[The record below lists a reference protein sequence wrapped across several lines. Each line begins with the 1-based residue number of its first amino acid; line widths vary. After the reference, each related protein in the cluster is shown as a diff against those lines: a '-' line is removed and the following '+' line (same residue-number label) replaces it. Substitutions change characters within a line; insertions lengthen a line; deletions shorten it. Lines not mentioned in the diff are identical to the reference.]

1 MSKNNHN
8 AGMHFIRYQHSGEFV
23 PDDFNVDYHAKEYMK
38 KKAYSVEKM
47 LKNERNVT
55 SEEIN
60 EKLEENLEAK
70 ETKNPKDYIESS
82 YRYSVDIMDKL
93 YSSLFFCS
101 IRDHKNL
108 EKTAVAIE
116 DFWKT
121 DIKGDIDD
129 FLYLV
134 TMSRYLGYNVS
145 YLLSIDNDEIKDY
158 IYNYL
163 YKEFDETVSSFNYKG
178 LEYIEFYINL
188 MDYSKERD
196 IAYFYRFFNEL
207 IENLDHELM
216 DSIYTS
222 YKIIIYKE
230 KNNDNE
236 TEYNVFVAL
245 PRNHGYVMVYEA
257 FLYSEKE
264 GKIADYFEEKYR
276 YNKLSEE

>member
-8 AGMHFIRYQHSGEFV
+8 AGMHFIRYRHSGEFV
-23 PDDFNVDYHAKEYMK
+23 PDDFNVDDHAKEYMK
-38 KKAYSVEKM
+38 KKAYLVEKM
-47 LKNERNVT
+47 QKNEDNVI

-60 EKLEENLEAK
+60 EKLEECVEAK
-70 ETKNPKDYIESS
+70 AAKNPKDYIESS
-82 YRYSVDIMDKL
+82 YRYSVDILDKL
-93 YSSLFFCS
+93 YSSLFFCA

-108 EKTAVAIE
+108 EKAADAIE

-121 DIKGDIDD
+121 DIKDDIDQ
-129 FLYLV
+129 FLFVV
-134 TMSRYLGYNVS
+134 TMSRYLGYNIS

-163 YKEFDETVSSFNYKG
+163 YKEFDETVYSGYYSE
-178 LEYIEFYINL
+178 LEYIEFYITL

-196 IAYFYRFFNEL
+196 VAYYYRFLREI
-207 IENLDHELM
+207 IEESDDELM
-216 DSIYTS
+216 DSIYTH

-245 PRNHGYVMVYEA
+245 PRNKGYMEVYEA

-276 YNKLSEE
+276 YNK